1 MSYSKSHSDDYST
14 DISTGIIASQQFNIL
29 LASRGFGASRMKLV
43 DSCDFI
49 DNWGI
54 RQDPC
59 LTDDHDKLPLVNIKI
74 LFIAVLYKQK
84 RHFEYS

>member
-1 MSYSKSHSDDYST
+1 
-14 DISTGIIASQQFNIL
+14 
-29 LASRGFGASRMKLV
+29 MKLV
-43 DSCDFI
+43 DLCDFI
-49 DNWGI
+49 DNRGI